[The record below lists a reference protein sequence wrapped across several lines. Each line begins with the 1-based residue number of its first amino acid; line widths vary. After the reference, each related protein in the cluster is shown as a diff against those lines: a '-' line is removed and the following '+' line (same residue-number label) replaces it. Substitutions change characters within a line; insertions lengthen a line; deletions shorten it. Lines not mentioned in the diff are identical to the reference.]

1 VRDDRLLPIGVDD
14 LDAAGSEPGGVLL
27 ADPPSTMTAWTGVLA
42 GPFSHGEED
51 FDEALSLLQAEL
63 DEKGREA
70 QYRIEVETADDGP
83 ARARASVTA
92 WVGVLVGLLAP
103 IAILESRWPG
113 LRLAATV
120 IFVLAGFGPGIM
132 CWVDTGE
139 AWAQAGLTIAFS
151 AAAFALAASGMIWL
165 AAWHPMWLLALAAPS
180 VLSCLIRLY
189 RLHAGLGRHAP
200 SSSPSRA

>member
-1 VRDDRLLPIGVDD
+1 M
-14 LDAAGSEPGGVLL
+14 S
-27 ADPPSTMTAWTGVLA
+27 STMTAWTGVLA
-42 GPFSHGEED
+42 GPFTDGDED
-51 FDEALSLLQAEL
+51 FGETLSLLQAEL
-63 DEKGREA
+63 DQKGREA
-70 QYRIEVETADDGP
+70 QYRIEVESADDSP

-132 CWVDTGE
+132 CWIDTGE
-139 AWAQAGLTIAFS
+139 PWAQAALTIALS

-165 AAWHPMWLLALAAPS
+165 AAWHPTWLLALAAPS
-180 VLSCLIRLY
+180 VLSCLVRLY
-189 RLHAGLGRHAP
+189 RLHAGLGRDAP
-200 SSSPSRA
+200 SSSLSRA